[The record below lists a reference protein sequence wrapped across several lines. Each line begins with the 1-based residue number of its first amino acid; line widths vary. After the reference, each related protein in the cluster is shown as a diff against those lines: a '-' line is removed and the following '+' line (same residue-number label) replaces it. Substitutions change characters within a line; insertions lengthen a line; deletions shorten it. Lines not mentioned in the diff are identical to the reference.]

1 MKGVPIMIKKNTKTD
16 PENDKNYLTVEEFNT
31 IRRMDFPKDFLDF
44 LEIGFRTGLRAADIL
59 NLKKENV
66 KLKKDDNGNS
76 TGRIQGT
83 ALKTKSQTPINI
95 KLDQISL
102 SILKDRLEN
111 TKSDFL
117 FFNRSGD
124 SYTIEYFKKYFRKA
138 FDQLYPDMKLHKSI
152 HAIRAGNRKFLKIHN
167 VDHSEI
173 DFRQC
178 LTIYGPTY
186 TFMVEQSVSVNVI
199 NKYLK

>member
-1 MKGVPIMIKKNTKTD
+1 MVKTNPKVD
-16 PENDKNYLTVEEFNT
+16 TENEKSYLTVEEFNA
-31 IRRMDFPKDFLDF
+31 IRKMDLPKDFLDF
-44 LEIGFRTGLRAADIL
+44 LEIGFRTGLRATDIL

-76 TGRIQGT
+76 TGRIHGT
-83 ALKTKSQTPINI
+83 ALKTKSQTQINI
-95 KLDQISL
+95 RLDQKSL

-117 FFNRSGD
+117 FSNKSGD
-124 SYTIEYFKKYFRKA
+124 PYTIEYFKKYFRKA
-138 FDQLYPDMKLHKSI
+138 FDQLYPDVKFHKSI
-152 HAIRAGNRKFLKIHN
+152 HAIRSGNRKFLEMHN
-167 VDHSEI
+167 VNHSEI

-186 TFMVEQSVSVNVI
+186 TFMVEQSASVNVI

>member
-1 MKGVPIMIKKNTKTD
+1 MVKTNPKVD
-16 PENDKNYLTVEEFNT
+16 TENEKSYLTIEEFNA
-31 IRRMDFPKDFLDF
+31 IRKMDLPKDFLDF
-44 LEIGFRTGLRAADIL
+44 FEVGFRTGLRATDIL

-76 TGRIQGT
+76 TGRIHGT
-83 ALKTKSQTPINI
+83 ALKTKSQTQINI
-95 KLDQISL
+95 RLDQKSL

-117 FFNRSGD
+117 FSNKSGD
-124 SYTIEYFKKYFRKA
+124 PYTIEYFKKYFRKA
-138 FDQLYPDMKLHKSI
+138 FDQLYPDVKFHKSI
-152 HAIRAGNRKFLKIHN
+152 HAIRSGNRKFLEMHN
-167 VDHSEI
+167 VNHSEI

-186 TFMVEQSVSVNVI
+186 TFMVEQSTSVDVI

>member
-1 MKGVPIMIKKNTKTD
+1 MVKTNPKVD
-16 PENDKNYLTVEEFNT
+16 TENEKSYLTVEEFNA
-31 IRRMDFPKDFLDF
+31 ILKMDFPKDFLDF

-59 NLKKENV
+59 NLKKENIV
-66 KLKKDDNGNS
+66 LTKNDDDS
-76 TGRIQGT
+76 LTGRIHGT
-83 ALKTKSQTPINI
+83 ALKTKSQAQINI

-102 SILKDRLEN
+102 SILKNRLEN

-117 FFNRSGD
+117 FSNKSGD
-124 SYTIEYFKKYFRKA
+124 SYNIEYFKKYFRKA
-138 FDQLYPDMKLHKSI
+138 FDQLSPDMKFHKSI
-152 HAIRAGNRKFLKIHN
+152 HAIRSGNRKFLEMHN
-167 VDHSEI
+167 VNHSEI

-186 TFMVEQSVSVNVI
+186 TFMVEQSASVQTI

>member
-1 MKGVPIMIKKNTKTD
+1 MVKTNPKVD
-16 PENDKNYLTVEEFNT
+16 TENEKSYLTIEEFNA
-31 IRRMDFPKDFLDF
+31 IRKMDLPKDFLDF
-44 LEIGFRTGLRAADIL
+44 FEVGFRTGLRATDIL

-76 TGRIQGT
+76 TGRIHGT
-83 ALKTKSQTPINI
+83 VLKTKSQTQINI
-95 KLDQISL
+95 RLDQKSL

-117 FFNRSGD
+117 FSNKSGD
-124 SYTIEYFKKYFRKA
+124 PYTIEYFKKYFRKA
-138 FDQLYPDMKLHKSI
+138 FDQLYPDVKFHKSI
-152 HAIRAGNRKFLKIHN
+152 HAIRSGNRKFLEMHN
-167 VDHSEI
+167 VNHSEI
-173 DFRQC
+173 NFRQC

-186 TFMVEQSVSVNVI
+186 TFMVEQSASVDVI

>member
-1 MKGVPIMIKKNTKTD
+1 MVKTNPKVD
-16 PENDKNYLTVEEFNT
+16 TENEKSYLTIEEFNA
-31 IRRMDFPKDFLDF
+31 IRKMDLPKDFLDF
-44 LEIGFRTGLRAADIL
+44 FEVGFRTGLRATDIL

-76 TGRIQGT
+76 TGRIHGT
-83 ALKTKSQTPINI
+83 ALKTKSQTQINI
-95 KLDQISL
+95 RLDQKSL

-117 FFNRSGD
+117 FSNKSGD
-124 SYTIEYFKKYFRKA
+124 PYTIEYFKKYFRKA
-138 FDQLYPDMKLHKSI
+138 FDQLYPDVKFHKSI
-152 HAIRAGNRKFLKIHN
+152 HAIRSGNRKFLEMHN
-167 VDHSEI
+167 VNHSEI

-186 TFMVEQSVSVNVI
+186 TLMVEQSASVDVI

>member
-1 MKGVPIMIKKNTKTD
+1 MVKTNPKVD
-16 PENDKNYLTVEEFNT
+16 TENEKSYLTIEEFNA
-31 IRRMDFPKDFLDF
+31 IRKMDLPKDFLDF
-44 LEIGFRTGLRAADIL
+44 FEIGFRTGLRATDIL

-76 TGRIQGT
+76 TGRIHGT
-83 ALKTKSQTPINI
+83 ALKTKSQTQINI
-95 KLDQISL
+95 RLDQKSL

-117 FFNRSGD
+117 FSNKSGD
-124 SYTIEYFKKYFRKA
+124 PYTIEYFKKYFRKA
-138 FDQLYPDMKLHKSI
+138 FDQLYPDVKFHKSI
-152 HAIRAGNRKFLKIHN
+152 HAIRSGNRKFLEMHN
-167 VDHSEI
+167 VNHSEI

-186 TFMVEQSVSVNVI
+186 TFMVEQSASVDVI
-199 NKYLK
+199 SKYLK

>member
-1 MKGVPIMIKKNTKTD
+1 MVKTNPKVD
-16 PENDKNYLTVEEFNT
+16 TENEKSYLTIEEFNA
-31 IRRMDFPKDFLDF
+31 IRKMDFPKDFLDF
-44 LEIGFRTGLRAADIL
+44 FEVGFRTGLRATDIL

-76 TGRIQGT
+76 TGRIHGA
-83 ALKTKSQTPINI
+83 ALKTKSQTQINI
-95 KLDQISL
+95 RLDQKSL

-117 FFNRSGD
+117 FSNKSGD
-124 SYTIEYFKKYFRKA
+124 PYTIEYFKKYFRKA
-138 FDQLYPDMKLHKSI
+138 FDQLYPDVKFHKSI
-152 HAIRAGNRKFLKIHN
+152 HAIRSGNRKFLEMHN
-167 VDHSEI
+167 VNHSEI

-186 TFMVEQSVSVNVI
+186 TFMVEQSASVDVI

>member
-1 MKGVPIMIKKNTKTD
+1 MVKTNPKVD
-16 PENDKNYLTVEEFNT
+16 TENEKSYLTIEEFNA
-31 IRRMDFPKDFLDF
+31 IRKMDLPKDFLDF
-44 LEIGFRTGLRAADIL
+44 FEVGFRTGLRATDIL

-76 TGRIQGT
+76 TGRIHGT
-83 ALKTKSQTPINI
+83 ALKTKSQTQINI
-95 KLDQISL
+95 RLDQKSL

-117 FFNRSGD
+117 FSNKSGD
-124 SYTIEYFKKYFRKA
+124 PYTIEYFKKYFRKA
-138 FDQLYPDMKLHKSI
+138 FDQLYPDVKFHKSI
-152 HAIRAGNRKFLKIHN
+152 HAIRSGNRKFLEMHN
-167 VDHSEI
+167 VNHSEI

-186 TFMVEQSVSVNVI
+186 TFMVEQSASVNVI

>member
-1 MKGVPIMIKKNTKTD
+1 MVKTNPKVD
-16 PENDKNYLTVEEFNT
+16 TENEKSYLTIEEFNA
-31 IRRMDFPKDFLDF
+31 IRKMDLPKDFLDF
-44 LEIGFRTGLRAADIL
+44 FEVGFRTGLRATDIL

-76 TGRIQGT
+76 TGRIHGT
-83 ALKTKSQTPINI
+83 ALKTKSQTQINI
-95 KLDQISL
+95 RLDQKSL

-117 FFNRSGD
+117 FSNKSGD
-124 SYTIEYFKKYFRKA
+124 PYTIEYFKKYFRKA
-138 FDQLYPDMKLHKSI
+138 FDQLYPDVKFHKSI
-152 HAIRAGNRKFLKIHN
+152 HAIRSGNRKFLEMHN
-167 VDHSEI
+167 VNHSEI

-186 TFMVEQSVSVNVI
+186 TFMEDQSASVDVI

>member
-1 MKGVPIMIKKNTKTD
+1 MVKTNPKVD
-16 PENDKNYLTVEEFNT
+16 TENEKSYLTIEEFNA
-31 IRRMDFPKDFLDF
+31 IRKMDLPKDFLDF
-44 LEIGFRTGLRAADIL
+44 FEIGFRTGLRATDIL

-76 TGRIQGT
+76 TGRIHGT
-83 ALKTKSQTPINI
+83 ALKTKSQTQINI
-95 KLDQISL
+95 RLDQKSL

-117 FFNRSGD
+117 FSNKSGD
-124 SYTIEYFKKYFRKA
+124 PYTIEYFKKYFRKA
-138 FDQLYPDMKLHKSI
+138 FDQLYPDVKFHKSI
-152 HAIRAGNRKFLKIHN
+152 HAIRSGNRKFLEMHN
-167 VDHSEI
+167 VNHSEI

-186 TFMVEQSVSVNVI
+186 TFMVEQSASVDVI

>member
-1 MKGVPIMIKKNTKTD
+1 MIKTNPKVDT
-16 PENDKNYLTVEEFNT
+16 ENEKSYLTIEEFNA
-31 IRRMDFPKDFLDF
+31 IRKMDLPKDFLDF
-44 LEIGFRTGLRAADIL
+44 FEVGFRTGLRATDIL

-76 TGRIQGT
+76 TGRIHGT
-83 ALKTKSQTPINI
+83 ALKTKSQTQINI
-95 KLDQISL
+95 RLDQKSL

-117 FFNRSGD
+117 FSNKSGD
-124 SYTIEYFKKYFRKA
+124 PYTIEYFKKYFRKA
-138 FDQLYPDMKLHKSI
+138 FDQLYPDVKFHKSI
-152 HAIRAGNRKFLKIHN
+152 HAIRSGNRKFLEMHN
-167 VDHSEI
+167 VNHSEI

-186 TFMVEQSVSVNVI
+186 TFMVEQSASVDVI

>member
-1 MKGVPIMIKKNTKTD
+1 MVKTNPKVD
-16 PENDKNYLTVEEFNT
+16 TENEKSYLTIEEFNA
-31 IRRMDFPKDFLDF
+31 IRKMDLPKDFLDF
-44 LEIGFRTGLRAADIL
+44 FEVGFRTGLRATDIL

-66 KLKKDDNGNS
+66 ILKKDDNGNS
-76 TGRIQGT
+76 TGRIHGT
-83 ALKTKSQTPINI
+83 ALKTKSQTQINI
-95 KLDQISL
+95 RLDQKSL

-117 FFNRSGD
+117 FSNKSGD
-124 SYTIEYFKKYFRKA
+124 PYTIEYFKKYFRKA
-138 FDQLYPDMKLHKSI
+138 FDQLYPDVKFHKSI
-152 HAIRAGNRKFLKIHN
+152 HAIRSGNRKFLEMHN
-167 VDHSEI
+167 VNHSEI

-186 TFMVEQSVSVNVI
+186 TFMVEQSASVDVI

>member
-1 MKGVPIMIKKNTKTD
+1 MVKTNPKVD
-16 PENDKNYLTVEEFNT
+16 TENEKSYLTIEEFNA
-31 IRRMDFPKDFLDF
+31 IRKMDLPKDFLDF
-44 LEIGFRTGLRAADIL
+44 FEVGFRTGLRATDIL

-76 TGRIQGT
+76 TGRIHGT
-83 ALKTKSQTPINI
+83 ALKTKSQTQINI
-95 KLDQISL
+95 RLDQKSL

-117 FFNRSGD
+117 FSNKSGD
-124 SYTIEYFKKYFRKA
+124 PYTIEYFKKYFRKA
-138 FDQLYPDMKLHKSI
+138 FDQLYPDVKFHKSI
-152 HAIRAGNRKFLKIHN
+152 HAIRSGNRKFLEKHN
-167 VDHSEI
+167 VNHSEI

-186 TFMVEQSVSVNVI
+186 TFMVEQSASVDVI

>member
-1 MKGVPIMIKKNTKTD
+1 MVKTNPKVD
-16 PENDKNYLTVEEFNT
+16 TENEKSYLTIEEFNA
-31 IRRMDFPKDFLDF
+31 IRKLDLPKDFLDF
-44 LEIGFRTGLRAADIL
+44 FEVGFRTGLRATDIL

-76 TGRIQGT
+76 TGRIHGT
-83 ALKTKSQTPINI
+83 ALKTKSQTQINI
-95 KLDQISL
+95 RLDQKSL

-117 FFNRSGD
+117 FSNKSGD
-124 SYTIEYFKKYFRKA
+124 PYTIEYFKKYFRKA
-138 FDQLYPDMKLHKSI
+138 FDQLYPDVKFHKSI
-152 HAIRAGNRKFLKIHN
+152 HAIRSGNRKFLEMHN
-167 VDHSEI
+167 VNHSEI

-186 TFMVEQSVSVNVI
+186 TFMVEQSASVNVI

>member
-1 MKGVPIMIKKNTKTD
+1 MVKTIPKVD
-16 PENDKNYLTVEEFNT
+16 TENEKSYLTIEEFNA
-31 IRRMDFPKDFLDF
+31 IRKMDLPKDFLDF
-44 LEIGFRTGLRAADIL
+44 FEVGFRTGLRATDIL

-76 TGRIQGT
+76 TGRIHGT
-83 ALKTKSQTPINI
+83 ALKTKSQTQINI
-95 KLDQISL
+95 RLDQKSL

-117 FFNRSGD
+117 FSNKSGD
-124 SYTIEYFKKYFRKA
+124 PYTIEYFKKYFRKA
-138 FDQLYPDMKLHKSI
+138 FDQLYPDVKFHKSI
-152 HAIRAGNRKFLKIHN
+152 HAIRSGNRKFLEMHN
-167 VDHSEI
+167 VNHSEI

-186 TFMVEQSVSVNVI
+186 TFMVEQSASVDVI

>member
-1 MKGVPIMIKKNTKTD
+1 MVKTNPKVD
-16 PENDKNYLTVEEFNT
+16 TENEKSYLTIEEFNA
-31 IRRMDFPKDFLDF
+31 IWKMDLPKDFLDF
-44 LEIGFRTGLRAADIL
+44 FEVGFRTGLRATDIL

-76 TGRIQGT
+76 TGRIHGT
-83 ALKTKSQTPINI
+83 ALKTKSQTQINI
-95 KLDQISL
+95 RLDQKSL

-117 FFNRSGD
+117 FSNKSGD
-124 SYTIEYFKKYFRKA
+124 PYTIEYFKKYFRKA
-138 FDQLYPDMKLHKSI
+138 FDQLYPDVKFHKSI
-152 HAIRAGNRKFLKIHN
+152 HAIRSGNRKFLEMHN
-167 VDHSEI
+167 VNHSEI

-186 TFMVEQSVSVNVI
+186 TFMVEQSASVNVI

>member
-1 MKGVPIMIKKNTKTD
+1 MVKTNPKVD
-16 PENDKNYLTVEEFNT
+16 TENEKSYLTIEEFNA
-31 IRRMDFPKDFLDF
+31 IRKMDLPKDFLDF
-44 LEIGFRTGLRAADIL
+44 FEVGFRTGLRATDIL

-76 TGRIQGT
+76 TGRIHGT
-83 ALKTKSQTPINI
+83 ALKTKSQTQINI
-95 KLDQISL
+95 RLDQKLL

-117 FFNRSGD
+117 FSNKSGD
-124 SYTIEYFKKYFRKA
+124 PYTIEYFKKYFRKA
-138 FDQLYPDMKLHKSI
+138 FDQLYPDVKFHKSI
-152 HAIRAGNRKFLKIHN
+152 HAIRSGNRKFLEMHN
-167 VDHSEI
+167 VNHSEI

-186 TFMVEQSVSVNVI
+186 TFMVEQSASVDVI

>member
-1 MKGVPIMIKKNTKTD
+1 MVKTNPKVD
-16 PENDKNYLTVEEFNT
+16 TENEKSYLTIEEFNA
-31 IRRMDFPKDFLDF
+31 IRKMDLPKDFLDF
-44 LEIGFRTGLRAADIL
+44 FEIGFRTGLRATDIL

-76 TGRIQGT
+76 TGHIHGT
-83 ALKTKSQTPINI
+83 ALKTKSQTQINI
-95 KLDQISL
+95 RLDQKSL

-117 FFNRSGD
+117 FSNKSGD
-124 SYTIEYFKKYFRKA
+124 PYTIEYFKKYFRKA
-138 FDQLYPDMKLHKSI
+138 FDQLYPDVKFHKSI
-152 HAIRAGNRKFLKIHN
+152 HAIRSGNRKFLEMHN
-167 VDHSEI
+167 VNHSEI

-186 TFMVEQSVSVNVI
+186 TFMVEQSASVDVI

>member
-1 MKGVPIMIKKNTKTD
+1 MVKTNPKVD
-16 PENDKNYLTVEEFNT
+16 TENEKSYLTIEEFNA
-31 IRRMDFPKDFLDF
+31 IRKMDLPKDFLDF
-44 LEIGFRTGLRAADIL
+44 FEVGFRTGLRATDIL

-76 TGRIQGT
+76 TGRIHGT
-83 ALKTKSQTPINI
+83 ALKTKSQTQINI
-95 KLDQISL
+95 RLDQKLL

-117 FFNRSGD
+117 FSNKSGD
-124 SYTIEYFKKYFRKA
+124 PYTIEYFKKYFRKA
-138 FDQLYPDMKLHKSI
+138 FDQLYPDVKFHKSI
-152 HAIRAGNRKFLKIHN
+152 HAIRSGNRKFLEMHN
-167 VDHSEI
+167 VNHSEI
-173 DFRQC
+173 EFRQC

-186 TFMVEQSVSVNVI
+186 TFMVEQSASVDVI

>member
-1 MKGVPIMIKKNTKTD
+1 MVKTNPKVD
-16 PENDKNYLTVEEFNT
+16 TENEKSYLTIEEFNA
-31 IRRMDFPKDFLDF
+31 IRKMDLPKDFLDF
-44 LEIGFRTGLRAADIL
+44 FEIGFRTGLRATDIL

-76 TGRIQGT
+76 TGRIHGT
-83 ALKTKSQTPINI
+83 ALKTKSQTQINI
-95 KLDQISL
+95 RLDQKSL

-111 TKSDFL
+111 IKSDFL
-117 FFNRSGD
+117 FSNKSGD
-124 SYTIEYFKKYFRKA
+124 PYTIEYFKKYFRKA
-138 FDQLYPDMKLHKSI
+138 FDQLYPDVKFHKSI
-152 HAIRAGNRKFLKIHN
+152 HAIRSGNRKFLEMHN
-167 VDHSEI
+167 VNHSEI

-186 TFMVEQSVSVNVI
+186 TFMVEQSASVDVI

>member
-1 MKGVPIMIKKNTKTD
+1 MVKTNPKVD
-16 PENDKNYLTVEEFNT
+16 TENEKSYLTIEEFNA
-31 IRRMDFPKDFLDF
+31 IRKMDLPKDFLDF
-44 LEIGFRTGLRAADIL
+44 FEVGFRTGLRATDIL

-76 TGRIQGT
+76 TGRIHGT
-83 ALKTKSQTPINI
+83 ALKTKSQTQINI
-95 KLDQISL
+95 RLDQKSL

-117 FFNRSGD
+117 FSNKSGD
-124 SYTIEYFKKYFRKA
+124 PYTIEYFKKYFRKA
-138 FDQLYPDMKLHKSI
+138 FDQLYPDVKFHKSI
-152 HAIRAGNRKFLKIHN
+152 HAIRSGNRKFLEMHN
-167 VDHSEI
+167 VNHSEI
-173 DFRQC
+173 EFRQC

-186 TFMVEQSVSVNVI
+186 TFMVEQSASVDVI

>member
-1 MKGVPIMIKKNTKTD
+1 MVKTNPKVD
-16 PENDKNYLTVEEFNT
+16 TENEKSYLTVEEFNA
-31 IRRMDFPKDFLDF
+31 IRKMDLPKDFLDF
-44 LEIGFRTGLRAADIL
+44 FEVGFRTGLRATDIL

-76 TGRIQGT
+76 TGRIHGT
-83 ALKTKSQTPINI
+83 ALKTKSQTQINI
-95 KLDQISL
+95 RLDQKSL

-117 FFNRSGD
+117 FSNKSGD
-124 SYTIEYFKKYFRKA
+124 PYTIEYFKKYFRKA
-138 FDQLYPDMKLHKSI
+138 FDQLYPDVKFHKSI
-152 HAIRAGNRKFLKIHN
+152 HAIRSGNRKFLEMHN
-167 VDHSEI
+167 VNHSEI

-186 TFMVEQSVSVNVI
+186 TFMVEQSASVDVI

>member
-1 MKGVPIMIKKNTKTD
+1 MAKTNSKVD
-16 PENDKNYLTVEEFNT
+16 TENEKSYLTIEEFNA
-31 IRRMDFPKDFLDF
+31 IRKMDFSKDFLDF

-59 NLKKENV
+59 NLKKENIV
-66 KLKKDDNGNS
+66 LTKNDDGS
-76 TGRIQGT
+76 LTGRIHGT
-83 ALKTKSQTPINI
+83 ALRTKTQTPINI
-95 KLDQISL
+95 RLDQKSL

-117 FFNRSGD
+117 FANRSGNP
-124 SYTIEYFKKYFRKA
+124 YANEYFKKYFRKA
-138 FDQLYPDMKLHKSI
+138 FDQLYPDMKFHKSI
-152 HAIRAGNRKFLKIHN
+152 QAIRSGNRKFLEMYN
-167 VDHSEI
+167 VNHSEI

-186 TFMVEQSVSVNVI
+186 TFMVEQSASVNVI

>member
-1 MKGVPIMIKKNTKTD
+1 MLKRNTKTD
-16 PENDKNYLTVEEFNT
+16 SENDKNYLTVEEFNA

-59 NLKKENV
+59 NLKKENIV
-66 KLKKDDNGNS
+66 LTKNDDDS
-76 TGRIQGT
+76 LTGRIHGT
-83 ALKTKSQTPINI
+83 ALKTKSQTQINI

-102 SILKDRLEN
+102 SILKNRLEN

-138 FDQLYPDMKLHKSI
+138 FDQLYPDVKFHKSI
-152 HAIRAGNRKFLKIHN
+152 HAIRSGNRKFLEMYN
-167 VDHSEI
+167 VNHSEI
-173 DFRQC
+173 EFRQC

-186 TFMVEQSVSVNVI
+186 TYMAEQSASVNAI

>member
-1 MKGVPIMIKKNTKTD
+1 MVKTNPKVD
-16 PENDKNYLTVEEFNT
+16 TENEKSYLTIEEFNA
-31 IRRMDFPKDFLDF
+31 IRKMDLPKDFLDF
-44 LEIGFRTGLRAADIL
+44 FEIGFRTGLRATDIL

-76 TGRIQGT
+76 TGRIHGT
-83 ALKTKSQTPINI
+83 ALKTKSQTQINI
-95 KLDQISL
+95 RLDQKSL

-117 FFNRSGD
+117 FSNKSGD
-124 SYTIEYFKKYFRKA
+124 PYTIEYFKKYFRKA
-138 FDQLYPDMKLHKSI
+138 FDQLYPDVKFHKSI
-152 HAIRAGNRKFLKIHN
+152 HAIRSGNRKFLEMYN
-167 VDHSEI
+167 VNHSEI
-173 DFRQC
+173 EFRQC

-186 TFMVEQSVSVNVI
+186 TYMAEQSASVNAI

>member
-1 MKGVPIMIKKNTKTD
+1 MVKTNPKVD
-16 PENDKNYLTVEEFNT
+16 TENEKSYLTIEEFNA
-31 IRRMDFPKDFLDF
+31 IRKMDLPKDFLDF
-44 LEIGFRTGLRAADIL
+44 FEIGFRTGLRATDIL

-76 TGRIQGT
+76 TGRIHGT
-83 ALKTKSQTPINI
+83 ALKTKSQTQINI
-95 KLDQISL
+95 RLDQKSL

-117 FFNRSGD
+117 FSNKSGD
-124 SYTIEYFKKYFRKA
+124 PYTIEYFKKYFRKA
-138 FDQLYPDMKLHKSI
+138 FDQLYPDVKFHKSI
-152 HAIRAGNRKFLKIHN
+152 HAIRSGNRKFLEMHN
-167 VDHSEI
+167 VNHSEI

>member
-1 MKGVPIMIKKNTKTD
+1 MVKTNPKVD
-16 PENDKNYLTVEEFNT
+16 TENEKSYLTVEEFNA
-31 IRRMDFPKDFLDF
+31 IRKMDLPKDFLDF

-76 TGRIQGT
+76 TGHIQGT

-95 KLDQISL
+95 RLDQKSL
-102 SILKDRLEN
+102 SILKDRMGN
-111 TKSDFL
+111 IKSEFL
-117 FFNRSGD
+117 FANRSGNP
-124 SYTIEYFKKYFRKA
+124 YTIEYFKKYFRKA
-138 FDQLYPDMKLHKSI
+138 FDQLYPDMALHKSI
-152 HAIRAGNRKFLKIHN
+152 HAIRSGNRKFLEMYN
-167 VDHSEI
+167 LNHSEI

-186 TFMVEQSVSVNVI
+186 TFMVEQSASVNVI
-199 NKYLK
+199 NKHLK

>member
-1 MKGVPIMIKKNTKTD
+1 MVKTNPKVD
-16 PENDKNYLTVEEFNT
+16 TENEKSYLTIEEINA
-31 IRRMDFPKDFLDF
+31 IRKMDLPKDFLDF
-44 LEIGFRTGLRAADIL
+44 FEVGFRTGLRATDIL

-76 TGRIQGT
+76 TGRIHGT
-83 ALKTKSQTPINI
+83 ALKTKSQTQINI
-95 KLDQISL
+95 RLDQKSL

-117 FFNRSGD
+117 FSNKSGD
-124 SYTIEYFKKYFRKA
+124 PYTIEYFKKYFRKA
-138 FDQLYPDMKLHKSI
+138 FDQLYPDVKFHKSI
-152 HAIRAGNRKFLKIHN
+152 HAIRSGNRKFLEMHN
-167 VDHSEI
+167 VNHSEI